1 MMKFRKEN
9 KIDEF
14 SNRRKYGTSEHENI
28 RMVKASPF
36 QNGAS
41 VSETK
46 LISWLKFA
54 FEITQVSDISFS
66 NKSQVRVVFHPYYV
80 EARTLNVLFYL

>member
-1 MMKFRKEN
+1 MEKNENDEKFRKGN
-9 KIDEF
+9 KINDF
-14 SNRRKYGTSEHENI
+14 PNRRKYGTSEHENI

-46 LISWLKFA
+46 LIS
-54 FEITQVSDISFS
+54 
-66 NKSQVRVVFHPYYV
+66 
-80 EARTLNVLFYL
+80 